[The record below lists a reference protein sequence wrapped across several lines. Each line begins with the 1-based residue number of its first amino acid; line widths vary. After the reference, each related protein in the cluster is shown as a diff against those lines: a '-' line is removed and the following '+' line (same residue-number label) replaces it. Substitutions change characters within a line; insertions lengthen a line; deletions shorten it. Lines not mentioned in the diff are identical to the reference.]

1 MDYFQYISDQKLE
14 DPSMLFREGQS
25 VIVKIIEVNNEK
37 KRFLLSLRL
46 SDCYHGNIE
55 NGLELLSSYLEEYNE
70 MKQHLQ
76 SKKGEV
82 YVLSVL
88 LCECSLV

>member
-1 MDYFQYISDQKLE
+1 MVYFQYISDQKLE

-37 KRFLLSLRL
+37 KRFLLSLRV

-55 NGLELLSSYLEEYNE
+55 NGLELLSSYLEEYTE
-70 MKQHLQ
+70 MKQH
-76 SKKGEV
+76 
-82 YVLSVL
+82 
-88 LCECSLV
+88 